1 MMFTS
6 VAVPSTSPISFPN
19 LGLELNPSVLV
30 FPNST
35 IPILS
40 NIHWYGLIIGLGF
53 LLAVIYGQRRAKQF
67 GLTEDNIYS
76 MLLCAVPSAIVGARL
91 YYCLTYRDAA
101 GVNPYLEDPVTIL
114 YIWQG
119 GLAIYGGVIAAV
131 TAAFIYCRVAKI
143 PFGAIGDIG
152 GLGLLIGQSAG
163 RWGNFFNREA
173 FGGVTDS
180 FLNMGLYDYSGNLA
194 YYHPTFLYESAWNLV
209 GLLGLHFFSKKRKF
223 DGEVFCLYVA
233 WYGLG
238 RFFIEGLRT
247 DSLYIPGTGIRISQ
261 AVALASFLAA
271 VGVVLYM
278 RFVKKADG
286 TNLYVLR
293 QQAAA
298 KTAEEEPASEESEA
312 AEPAA
317 EVTEAAAEEAAEAA
331 KPE

>member
-1 MMFTS
+1 MMFLSS
-6 VAVPSTSPISFPN
+6 VMIPSNSPISFPG
-19 LGLELNPSVLV
+19 LGLELNPSQLV

-35 IPILS
+35 LPLIS

-53 LLAVIYGQRRAKQF
+53 LLAVIYGDRRAKQF
-67 GLTEDNIYS
+67 GLTEDNIFS
-76 MLLCAVPSAIVGARL
+76 MLLCAVPAAIVGARL
-91 YYCLTYRDAA
+91 YYCLTYREN
-101 GVNPYLEDPVTIL
+101 GVNPYLENPVTIL
-114 YIWQG
+114 QIWNG

-131 TAAFIYCRVAKI
+131 TAAFIYSRVAKVS
-143 PFGAIGDIG
+143 FGAIADIG

-180 FLNMGLYDYSGNLA
+180 FLRMGLYDYAGNLQ
-194 YYHPTFLYESAWNLV
+194 YYHPTFLYESCWNI
-209 GLLGLHFFSKKRKF
+209 LGFVLLHFYSKRRKF
-223 DGEVFCLYVA
+223 DGEVFCLYAA

-271 VGVVLYM
+271 LGIVAYM

-286 TNLYVLR
+286 SKLYVNR
-293 QQAAA
+293 
-298 KTAEEEPASEESEA
+298 KTEAEEPS
-312 AEPAA
+312 
-317 EVTEAAAEEAAEAA
+317 AEEAPAA
-331 KPE
+331 DEEGITES